1 MVDAVSFRSAAEL
14 VRKNT
19 PGNSALIVVGIDWS
33 SGIHYY
39 ANRKG
44 IAFPLWGGPRAEK
57 LAADPDVYMRGLKT
71 ALVDA
76 VPCMCV
82 TIRRWKQSSAFVEQF
97 AQSARGIS
105 VPDQGCAVYVRSRS
119 TAAKE

>member
-1 MVDAVSFRSAAEL
+1 M
-14 VRKNT
+14 RKNT
-19 PGNSALIVVGIDWS
+19 PGNSALIVGIVWS
-33 SGIHYY
+33 SGIYCY

-44 IAFPLWGGPRAEK
+44 IAFPLWGGIPRAEK
-57 LAADPDVYMRGLKT
+57 PAADPDVYMGGLKT

-76 VPCMCV
+76 VSWMCV

-97 AQSARGIS
+97 AQSARRIRPCQS
-105 VPDQGCAVYVRSRS
+105 CAVYVRSRS